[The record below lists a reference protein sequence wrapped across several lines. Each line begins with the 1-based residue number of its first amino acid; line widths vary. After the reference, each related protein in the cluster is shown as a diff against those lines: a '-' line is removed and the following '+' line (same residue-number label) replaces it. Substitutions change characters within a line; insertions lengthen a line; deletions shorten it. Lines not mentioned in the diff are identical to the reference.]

1 VETICLKLLINK
13 KAYCLCYDAFPMVKL
28 EQNFNGRTF
37 SDVRSDV
44 SSDVDVTLSD
54 VVTDDTITV
63 QLPQGLP
70 LDNLHTE
77 YKKTRDEALT

>member
-1 VETICLKLLINK
+1 
-13 KAYCLCYDAFPMVKL
+13 MVKL

-70 LDNLHTE
+70 LENLHTE
-77 YKKTRDEALT
+77 YKKNKRRGTDLNAYFISQLIQRNIEVVTR